1 MDNLDPGELLG
12 LGIFGIL
19 ISAVVVVSAVAL
31 GFWLLYTVIWRAVRR
46 GMREFHYPKQ
56 D

>member
-1 MDNLDPGELLG
+1 MTILDPGELLG
-12 LGIFGIL
+12 LGVFGIL
-19 ISAVVVVSAVAL
+19 LSAVVYASAVAL